1 MLKITQIKS
10 AIGYQPKAKRT
21 LSALGLKKMNQCVEK
36 TDTPQIRGMIKKI
49 DYLVKVEEIQY
60 VKLDSL
66 KPSKGSIKNKK
77 RIGRGHGS
85 GLGKTSGRGHKG
97 AGQRS
102 GNKRRPWFEG
112 GQMPL
117 ARRLP
122 RRGFTNIFKEEIQIV
137 NISDL
142 NRIEKNSEIDPVV
155 LQENGMIRSSLKP
168 VKILGEGDI
177 DKKLNVTASAFSAS
191 AKNKIEK
198 AGGTV
203 TIL

>member
-1 MLKITQIKS
+1 M
-10 AIGYQPKAKRT
+10 
-21 LSALGLKKMNQCVEK
+21 
-36 TDTPQIRGMIKKI
+36 
-49 DYLVKVEEIQY
+49 
-60 VKLDSL
+60 KLDSL
-66 KPSKGSIKNKK
+66 KQSEGSKKNRK
-77 RIGRGHGS
+77 RIGRGHGT

-102 GNKRRPWFEG
+102 GNKKRAWFEG

-122 RRGFTNIFKEEIQIV
+122 RRGFTNIFKEKFQIV

-142 NRIEKNSEIDPVV
+142 VKIEKKSNIDPII
-155 LQENGMIRSSLKP
+155 LKENGFIRSSLKP
-168 VKILGEGDI
+168 VKVLGNGDI
-177 DKKLNVTASAFSAS
+177 DKKMNVTASSFSES

-203 TIL
+203 KVL

>member
-1 MLKITQIKS
+1 
-10 AIGYQPKAKRT
+10 
-21 LSALGLKKMNQCVEK
+21 
-36 TDTPQIRGMIKKI
+36 
-49 DYLVKVEEIQY
+49 

-102 GNKRRPWFEG
+102 GNKKRAWFEG
-112 GQMPL
+112 GQMSL

-142 NRIEKNSEIDPVV
+142 IRIEKNSEIDPVV
-155 LQENGMIRSSLKP
+155 LQENGLIRSSLKP

-177 DKKLNVTASAFSAS
+177 DKKLNVTASSFSES

>member
-1 MLKITQIKS
+1 M
-10 AIGYQPKAKRT
+10 
-21 LSALGLKKMNQCVEK
+21 
-36 TDTPQIRGMIKKI
+36 
-49 DYLVKVEEIQY
+49 
-60 VKLDSL
+60 KLDSL

-102 GNKRRPWFEG
+102 GNKRRAWFEG

-155 LQENGMIRSSLKP
+155 LQENGLLRSSLKP

>member
-1 MLKITQIKS
+1 M
-10 AIGYQPKAKRT
+10 
-21 LSALGLKKMNQCVEK
+21 
-36 TDTPQIRGMIKKI
+36 
-49 DYLVKVEEIQY
+49 
-60 VKLDSL
+60 KLDSL
-66 KPSKGSIKNKK
+66 KPSEGSRKNRK

-102 GNKRRPWFEG
+102 GNKKRAWFEG

-117 ARRLP
+117 SRRLP
-122 RRGFTNIFKEEIQIV
+122 RRGFTNIFKEKFQII

-142 NRIEKNSEIDPVV
+142 DKIKKNSDIDPVV
-155 LQENGMIRSSLKP
+155 LKENGLIRSSLKP
-168 VKILGEGDI
+168 VKVLGVGDI
-177 DKKLNVTASAFSAS
+177 GKKINVAATSFSNS

>member
-1 MLKITQIKS
+1 M
-10 AIGYQPKAKRT
+10 
-21 LSALGLKKMNQCVEK
+21 
-36 TDTPQIRGMIKKI
+36 
-49 DYLVKVEEIQY
+49 
-60 VKLDSL
+60 KLDSL
-66 KPSKGSIKNKK
+66 KQSKGSIKNKK

-102 GNKRRPWFEG
+102 GNKRRAWFEG

-142 NRIEKNSEIDPVV
+142 IRIEKNSEIDPFV
-155 LQENGMIRSSLKP
+155 LQENGLIRSSLKP
-168 VKILGEGDI
+168 VKILGKGDI
-177 DKKLNVTASAFSAS
+177 DKKLDVTASSFSES

>member
-1 MLKITQIKS
+1 
-10 AIGYQPKAKRT
+10 
-21 LSALGLKKMNQCVEK
+21 
-36 TDTPQIRGMIKKI
+36 
-49 DYLVKVEEIQY
+49 

-102 GNKRRPWFEG
+102 GNKRRAWFEG

-142 NRIEKNSEIDPVV
+142 IRIEKHSEIDPVV
-155 LQENGMIRSSLKP
+155 LQENGLIRSSLKP

-177 DKKLNVTASAFSAS
+177 DKKLNVTASSFSES

-198 AGGTV
+198 AGGTA

>member
-1 MLKITQIKS
+1 M
-10 AIGYQPKAKRT
+10 
-21 LSALGLKKMNQCVEK
+21 
-36 TDTPQIRGMIKKI
+36 
-49 DYLVKVEEIQY
+49 
-60 VKLDSL
+60 KLDSL

-102 GNKRRPWFEG
+102 GNKKRAWFEG
-112 GQMPL
+112 GQMSL

-142 NRIEKNSEIDPVV
+142 IRIEKNSEIDPVV
-155 LQENGMIRSSLKP
+155 LQENGLIRSSLKP

-177 DKKLNVTASAFSAS
+177 DKKLNVTASSFSES

-198 AGGTV
+198 AGGTA

>member
-1 MLKITQIKS
+1 
-10 AIGYQPKAKRT
+10 
-21 LSALGLKKMNQCVEK
+21 
-36 TDTPQIRGMIKKI
+36 
-49 DYLVKVEEIQY
+49 

-198 AGGTV
+198 AGGTA

>member
-1 MLKITQIKS
+1 M
-10 AIGYQPKAKRT
+10 
-21 LSALGLKKMNQCVEK
+21 
-36 TDTPQIRGMIKKI
+36 
-49 DYLVKVEEIQY
+49 
-60 VKLDSL
+60 KLDSL

-85 GLGKTSGRGHKG
+85 GIGKTSGRGHKG

-102 GNKRRPWFEG
+102 GNKRRAWFEG

>member
-1 MLKITQIKS
+1 M
-10 AIGYQPKAKRT
+10 
-21 LSALGLKKMNQCVEK
+21 
-36 TDTPQIRGMIKKI
+36 
-49 DYLVKVEEIQY
+49 
-60 VKLDSL
+60 KLDSL

-102 GNKRRPWFEG
+102 GNKRRAWFEG

-155 LQENGMIRSSLKP
+155 LQENGLIRSSLKP